1 MGDTSFIKYNH
12 RILSINKGN
21 TPDILTES
29 ITVPSFRGYQAGEV
43 IPAGTKLIDIIT
55 KEFKSSAPT
64 HTITVQVVGQG
75 STSPAAGSHSVVE
88 GNSFTM
94 TSATPASGW
103 NLDSVKLN
111 GASVT
116 LPNTISNVTGDHTFV
131 VTFTEIPVVN
141 KYRITGAVDGGH
153 GSIAPT
159 NAGEFDEG
167 TAVEAKTFNATPDS
181 GYVVDK
187 WTVNGAT
194 QIEMGNSFTLPAIS
208 AINKNYEVKV
218 KFKVAPAET
227 YTVSITDNTSGL
239 SGYGTI
245 TPAAGTH
252 SEDVGTA
259 TTVTVTPN
267 SGFKIKTLT
276 LDGVDQTSPFTING
290 VKDQTYNVVVEFE
303 EVKEQLYSGYLQRSR
318 AEGAKQ
324 TDPVESEITLGDPID
339 IDPIAIKSTGYT
351 LTTPPVT
358 GLKYTQPCV
367 LYPVSI
373 GAPTSIKQSG
383 QETIATWYNSTIT
396 IGGVTYHMLYKNSLI
411 TTGQATYEITW

>member
-1 MGDTSFIKYNH
+1 MGDTSFVKYNH

-21 TPDILTES
+21 TPDVLTES

-43 IPAGTKLIDIIT
+43 IPAGTKLIDIIN
-55 KEFKSSAPT
+55 KEFKSPEPPT
-64 HTITVQVVGQG
+64 PKYTITVTVNGQG
-75 STSPAAGSHSVVE
+75 STSPAAGSYEIEE
-88 GNSFTM
+88 GSSFTM

-103 NLDSVKLN
+103 NLDSVKLD

-116 LPNTISNVTGDHTFV
+116 LPNVISNVTGNHTFV
-131 VTFTEIPVVN
+131 ITFTEIPVIN

-153 GSIAPT
+153 GTIAPT
-159 NAGEFDEG
+159 DAGEFDEG
-167 TAVEAKTFNATPDS
+167 SAVEAKTFTATPAS
-181 GYVVDK
+181 GYVVNS
-187 WTVNGAT
+187 WSVNGAT
-194 QIEMGNSFTLPAIS
+194 QAEMGTSFTLPAIS

-252 SEDVGTA
+252 SENVGTA
-259 TTVTVTPN
+259 ITVTATPN

-303 EVKEQLYSGYLQRSR
+303 EVVELSYDAYVQTSRS
-318 AEGAKQ
+318 AGWSKP
-324 TDPVESEITLGDPID
+324 TVDNLVLG
-339 IDPIAIKSTGYT
+339 TGFN
-351 LTTPPVT
+351 LTKP
-358 GLKYTQPCV
+358 YTQTVPAPGANRYV
-367 LYPVSI
+367 IPALIYPKSA
-373 GAPTSIKQSG
+373 GNPTSIKEGDITESITAFTVG
-383 QETIATWYNSTIT
+383 DTIT
-396 IGGVTYHMLYKNSLI
+396 IDGIEYYITYSNSVN
-411 TTGQATYEITW
+411 TQATTSPTTFVYRW